1 MPELSSTG
9 LVAAI
14 DLGSNSF
21 RLEICQA
28 GEGQLQR
35 VEYLKDT
42 VRLGAGLDDMRQLDD
57 AAMSRGWTS
66 VARFAERV
74 RDLEPRAVRAVA
86 TATLREALNREA
98 FLSRAQSLLGLP
110 IDVISG
116 HEEARLIY
124 GGVAH
129 YLPDTDERRLV
140 FDIGGRSTELIL
152 GRGKVPRVV
161 ESYDVGSVELSL
173 RYFGDGRIGV
183 RSFNAARVAAQAAL
197 EGAQGVLAN
206 ERWDAV
212 YGASGTV
219 GAVSDV
225 LRAEGMTDG
234 TITTA
239 ALDALVRRLVDAG
252 HVDKVKLSGLKDDR
266 RPVIGGGVAIVRALV
281 ELLNLE
287 RISPARGALR
297 HGVMI
302 EMLDRDAPARDIRTA
317 SVQRLQRQF
326 AVDVVQAQRVSDMAL
341 WLFAALHPQ
350 PDQRLQRAAAMLR
363 WATALHEVG
372 MAVSH
377 EGHHRHG
384 EYIVRHADAAGF
396 ADHQLERL
404 AALVL
409 VQRGGLRKGEDT
421 LTSDAVMRDQ
431 ALVLRIAIVLCH
443 ARRDPEPG
451 QLRLAHLVGGWLLV
465 IDSAWADAH
474 PQTIHL
480 LREEEKAWS
489 RTPWH
494 LELRVD

>member
-1 MPELSSTG
+1 MPGQESANL
-9 LVAAI
+9 LAAI

-28 GEGQLQR
+28 EHGQLLR

-42 VRLGAGLDDMRQLDD
+42 IRLGAGLDDARTLDD
-57 AAMSRGWTS
+57 AAMSRGWAS

-86 TATLREALNREA
+86 TATLREALNRES
-98 FLSRAQSLLGLP
+98 FLARAQSLLGLP

-140 FDIGGRSTELIL
+140 FDIGGRSTEVIL
-152 GRGKVPRVV
+152 GHGKVPGLV
-161 ESYDVGSVELSL
+161 ESFSVGSVELSM
-173 RYFGDGRIGV
+173 RYFGDGRIGT

-197 EGAQGVLAN
+197 EGAQGTLVA

-234 TITTA
+234 TITA
-239 ALDALVRRLVDAG
+239 PALDALVRRLTDAG
-252 HVDKVKLSGLKDDR
+252 HVDRVNLAGLKDDR
-266 RPVIGGGVAIVRALV
+266 RAVIGGGVAIVRALV
-281 ELLNLE
+281 DLLELE
-287 RISPARGALR
+287 RIAPARGALR

-302 EMLDRDAPARDIRTA
+302 EMLDHDAPARDIRTA

-350 PDQRLQRAAAMLR
+350 PDQRLQRAVQMLR
-363 WATALHEVG
+363 CAAALHEVG
-372 MAVSH
+372 TAVSH
-377 EGHHRHG
+377 ESYHRHG

-404 AALVL
+404 GTLVL
-409 VQRGGLRKGEDT
+409 AQRGRLRKVEGA
-421 LTSDAVMRDQ
+421 LTSDAVLRDQ
-431 ALVLRIAIVLCH
+431 ALALRIAIVLSH
-443 ARRDPEPG
+443 ARRDPTAG
-451 QLRLAHLVGGWLLV
+451 RLRLTHMVGGWLLV
-465 IDSAWADAH
+465 IDTPWADAH
-474 PQTIHL
+474 PQSIHL

-489 RTPWH
+489 RTPWP
-494 LELRVD
+494 LELRID